1 MMRGWPKRMRTPG
14 DPSGAGVGVP
24 GSDTQT
30 CVGVTN
36 SGTLQLFSFVFMY
49 RFSITFMI
57 TLI

>member
-1 MMRGWPKRMRTPG
+1 MRTPG

-49 RFSITFMI
+49 HFSITFMI